1 MLLVFGDDPQV
12 LNGRDQVIL
21 NALSPQSAPASSLK
35 AVLNG
40 CLGELALLKPLPAL
54 AVRARLRGIGLLARF
69 IEQLLARVALEGAT
83 VLITRAELSQPAARA
98 GSPLRP
104 IFVVA
109 VPGNKVVPVKDLSRR
124 SRTVIL
130 TADRPFLSRRS
141 FAPGGASR
149 CLRV

>member
-141 FAPGGASR
+141 FGPGGASR

>member
-40 CLGELALLKPLPAL
+40 CLGEVALLKPLPAL
-54 AVRARLRGIGLLARF
+54 WSERACGGWIVARLI
-69 IEQLLARVALEGAT
+69 QKLLARVALEGAS
-83 VLITRAELSQPAARA
+83 VLITRTELSQPAARA

-104 IFVVA
+104 IFIVA
-109 VPGNKVVPVKDLSRR
+109 APGNKVVPVKDLSRR
-124 SRTVIL
+124 TVVVRFGLIDK
-130 TADRPFLSRRS
+130 TF
-141 FAPGGASR
+141 
-149 CLRV
+149 